1 MHSTDEETITSTEE
15 NKRITFREE
24 REK

>member
-1 MHSTDEETITSTEE
+1 MHSTDEKTITSTEE